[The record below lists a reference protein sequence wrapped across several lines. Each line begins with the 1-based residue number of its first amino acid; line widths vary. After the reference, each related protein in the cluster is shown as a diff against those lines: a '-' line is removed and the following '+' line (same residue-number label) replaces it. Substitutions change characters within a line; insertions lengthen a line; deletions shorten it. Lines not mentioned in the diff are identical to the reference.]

1 MVSGTMV
8 RFLSALPPLALP
20 ETTAERTAMI
30 ASKASTWLKNK
41 QLPESPDTGRES
53 YCTVLRIGGLQGD
66 PARPLVPTAGVAAG
80 VRRGGGPL
88 PPHHQVLEVGIHR
101 AIPAQDGEFSKK

>member
-1 MVSGTMV
+1 MV
-8 RFLSALPPLALP
+8 
-20 ETTAERTAMI
+20 
-30 ASKASTWLKNK
+30 KKNK

-101 AIPAQDGEFSKK
+101 AIPAQDGEFSNKINNVHASLSSLRIGGHVWRPL